1 MQLVHSV
8 VSEIQLILQLEFSHI
23 NLICIDIPGHVQ
35 PYAMIAD
42 MAEMVRECC
51 HKKDTVSSGKLPAI
65 Q

>member
-35 PYAMIAD
+35 PYAMIA
-42 MAEMVRECC
+42 EMVRECC